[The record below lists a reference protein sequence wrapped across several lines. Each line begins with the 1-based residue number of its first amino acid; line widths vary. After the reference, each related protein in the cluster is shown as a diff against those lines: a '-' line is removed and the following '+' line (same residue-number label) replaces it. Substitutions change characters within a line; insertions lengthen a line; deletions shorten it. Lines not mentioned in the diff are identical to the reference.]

1 MTGPQITKGTQ
12 IIKEVTV
19 SVFTW
24 HDITYQCL
32 KSSMKK
38 LLALIN
44 DFSKA
49 SRYKNWV
56 HYYKQWTLKRKFKQ
70 FYIYN
75 SIKTN
80 TTPQRWEIYTLKT
93 ITLMKEIK
101 EDTIN
106 GKIFCAQPWPVGPV
120 GALSHR
126 WQVPSEGTYPCWRFN
141 PWSGVYRRQLTDVS
155 LSLSLPSSNQFKDIQ
170 CSLIGRINI
179 NMSKLPI
186 AIPMKYQIFYSSG
199 INSPKTWNPKRFQSW
214 KIHSW
219 RHHFF
224 WFQTITKQ

>member
-49 SRYKNWV
+49 ARYKNWV

-120 GALSHR
+120 GALSHKVAGSQ
-126 WQVPSEGTYPCWRFN
+126 WGH
-141 PWSGVYRRQLTDVS
+141 
-155 LSLSLPSSNQFKDIQ
+155 
-170 CSLIGRINI
+170 
-179 NMSKLPI
+179 
-186 AIPMKYQIFYSSG
+186 IPMLGVQSLVRRVQKATDWCFPLSF
-199 INSPKTWNPKRFQSW
+199 SPFL
-214 KIHSW
+214 
-219 RHHFF
+219 
-224 WFQTITKQ
+224 